1 MLTEQAIQEF
11 LLSRGGLRPKTL
23 KDYRMHLAHFQRCFP
38 DLPTTPQ
45 PLQSYLNN
53 FTIKSIDNPQGVEP
67 ETVHARFRT
76 IRAMYNQLELWH
88 PEIFE
93 RYPLRNK
100 KKYVFELPNPMKLVR
115 PPELKKK
122 TMRIFAD
129 SELYA
134 LFSLPLS
141 PRDRALSTLLLDV
154 GPRAD
159 ECAALIWEYVIPGY
173 VVLKG
178 KTGSRTVPITET
190 TYRRLLAL
198 RDGAGIEQ
206 HVFLGERGPM
216 TYQGIYKLVR
226 HLCHQAGMHGKR
238 CSPHT
243 FRHTF
248 GTNYA
253 AAEGCDPSVLQ
264 EIMGHKDFKTTL
276 RYIQNNPIRMARNHM
291 RCTPLRLISSAAQGT
306 LFTDDLMREAEAIV
320 AGKRKEI

>member
-23 KDYRMHLAHFQRCFP
+23 KDYRMHLAHFQRSFP

-45 PLQSYLNN
+45 PLQSYLNS
-53 FTIKSIDNPQGVEP
+53 FTIKSKDNPQGVEP

-122 TMRIFAD
+122 AMRIFAD

-159 ECAALIWEYVIPGY
+159 ECANLIWEYVIPGY

-178 KTGSRTVPITET
+178 KTGSRTVPISET

-198 RDGAGIEQ
+198 KNGVGIEQ

-226 HLCHQAGMHGKR
+226 HLCHQAGMDGKR

-291 RCTPLRLISSAAQGT
+291 RCTPLRLISSAAQGS

>member
-1 MLTEQAIQEF
+1 MLTKYAIKEF

-23 KDYRMHLAHFQRCFP
+23 KDYRMHLVHFQRSFP
-38 DLPTTPQ
+38 DLPTPPQ
-45 PLQSYLNN
+45 PLQSYLNS
-53 FTIKSIDNPQGVEP
+53 FTIKSEANPQGVEP
-67 ETVHARFRT
+67 ETVHSRFRT
-76 IRAMYNQLELWH
+76 IRALYNQLELWH

-93 RYPLRNK
+93 RCYPLRNK

-129 SELYA
+129 SELYSI
-134 LFSLPLS
+134 FSLPLS

-159 ECAALIWEYVIPGY
+159 ECASLVWEYVIPGY

-178 KTGSRTVPITET
+178 KTGSRTVPISET

-198 RDGAGIEQ
+198 KNGAGIEQ

-216 TYQGIYKLVR
+216 SYQGIYKLVR
-226 HLCHQAGMHGKR
+226 HLCHQAGIDGKR

-243 FRHTF
+243 WRHTF
-248 GTNYA
+248 ATNYA
-253 AAEGCDPSVLQ
+253 AAEGCDPKVLQ
-264 EIMGHKDFKTTL
+264 DILGHKDFKTTL
-276 RYIQNNPIRMARNHM
+276 RYIQNNPIRMARNHQ
-291 RCTPLRLISSAAQGT
+291 RCTPLKVLDRAAQGV
-306 LFTDDLMREAEAIV
+306 LFETQVVKEAEAILE
-320 AGKRKEI
+320 RKSR

>member
-38 DLPTTPQ
+38 DLPKTPQ
-45 PLQSYLNN
+45 PLQSYLNS
-53 FTIKSIDNPQGVEP
+53 FHIKSEANPQGVEP
-67 ETVHARFRT
+67 ETVHSRFRT
-76 IRAMYNQLELWH
+76 IRALYNQIQLWH
-88 PEIFE
+88 PKI
-93 RYPLRNK
+93 
-100 KKYVFELPNPMKLVR
+100 PNPMKLVR

-122 TMRIFAD
+122 AMRIFAD
-129 SELYA
+129 SELYS

-159 ECAALIWEYVIPGY
+159 ECANLVWEYVIPGY

-178 KTGSRTVPITET
+178 KTGSRTVPVSET

-198 RDGAGIEQ
+198 RNGAGIEQ

-216 TYQGIYKLVR
+216 SYQGIYKLVR
-226 HLCHQAGMHGKR
+226 HLCHQAGIDGKR

-243 FRHTF
+243 WRHTF
-248 GTNYA
+248 ATNYA
-253 AAEGCDPSVLQ
+253 AAEGCDPKVLQ
-264 EIMGHKDFKTTL
+264 DILGHKDFKTTL
-276 RYIQNNPIRMARNHM
+276 RYIQNNPIRMARNHQ
-291 RCTPLRLISSAAQGT
+291 RCTPLRLISSAAQGS
-306 LFTDDLMREAEAIV
+306 LFDTSQAVKEAEAIV
-320 AGKRKEI
+320 AGRKV

>member
-1 MLTEQAIQEF
+1 MLTKQAIQEF

-45 PLQSYLNN
+45 PLQSYLNS
-53 FTIKSIDNPQGVEP
+53 FHIKSNDNPQGVEP

-76 IRAMYNQLELWH
+76 IRALYNQIHLWH
-88 PEIFE
+88 PEI
-93 RYPLRNK
+93 PH
-100 KKYVFELPNPMKLVR
+100 PMKLVR

-122 TMRIFAD
+122 AMRIFAD
-129 SELYA
+129 SELYS

-141 PRDRALSTLLLDV
+141 PRDRALTTLFLDV
-154 GPRAD
+154 GPRAA
-159 ECAALIWEYVIPGY
+159 ECANLIWEYVIPGY

-178 KTGSRTVPITET
+178 KTGSRTVPISET

-198 RDGAGIEQ
+198 RNGGGIEQ
-206 HVFLGERGPM
+206 HVFLGKRGPM
-216 TYQGIYKLVR
+216 TYEGIYKLVR
-226 HLCHQAGMHGKR
+226 HLCHQAGIDGKR

-243 FRHTF
+243 WRHTF
-248 GTNYA
+248 GTAYA

-276 RYIQNNPIRMARNHM
+276 RYIQNNPIRMARNHS
-291 RCTPLRLISSAAQGT
+291 RCTPLKGLAAVAQQS
-306 LFTDDLMREAEAIV
+306 FDFDTDKDQAIKEAEAIL
-320 AGKRKEI
+320 AKKEDEV

>member
-1 MLTEQAIQEF
+1 MLTEQAVQEF
-11 LLSRGGLRPKTL
+11 MLSRGGLRPKTL
-23 KDYRMHLAHFQRCFP
+23 KDYRMHLVHFQRSFP

-45 PLQSYLNN
+45 PLQSYLNS
-53 FTIKSIDNPQGVEP
+53 FTITSEANPHGVEP

-88 PEIFE
+88 PTLPGKTPEI
-93 RYPLRNK
+93 
-100 KKYVFELPNPMKLVR
+100 PNPMKLVR

-129 SELYA
+129 RELYS

-141 PRDRALSTLLLDV
+141 SRDRALSTLLLDV

-159 ECAALIWEYVIPGY
+159 ECANLVWEYVIPGF

-178 KTGSRTVPITET
+178 KTGSRTVPISET

-198 RDGAGIEQ
+198 RNGGGIEQ

-226 HLCHQAGMHGKR
+226 HLCHRAGIEGKR

-276 RYIQNNPIRMARNHM
+276 RYIQNNPIRMARNHQ
-291 RCTPLRLISSAAQGT
+291 RCTPLREVLDRAAQGL
-306 LFTDDLMREAEAIV
+306 LFETQAVKEAEAILE
-320 AGKRKEI
+320 GRST

>member
-23 KDYRMHLAHFQRCFP
+23 RDYRMHLAHFQRYFP

-45 PLQSYLNN
+45 PLQSYLNS
-53 FTIKSIDNPQGVEP
+53 FHIKSADNPQGVEP
-67 ETVHARFRT
+67 ETVHSRFRT
-76 IRAMYNQLELWH
+76 IRALYNQIQLWH
-88 PEIFE
+88 PKI
-93 RYPLRNK
+93 
-100 KKYVFELPNPMKLVR
+100 PNPMKLVR

-129 SELYA
+129 SELYS

-159 ECAALIWEYVIPGY
+159 ECANLVWEYVIPGY

-178 KTGSRTVPITET
+178 KTGSRTVPISET

-198 RDGAGIEQ
+198 RNGAGIEQ

-226 HLCHQAGMHGKR
+226 HLCHQAGMDGRR

-306 LFTDDLMREAEAIV
+306 LFTDDLIREAEAIV
-320 AGKRKEI
+320 AGRKV

>member
-1 MLTEQAIQEF
+1 MLTKQAIKEF
-11 LLSRGGLRPKTL
+11 LLSRGGKRPKTL
-23 KDYRMHLAHFQRCFP
+23 KDYRMHLAHFQRSFP
-38 DLPTTPQ
+38 DDLPKTPQ
-45 PLQSYLNN
+45 PIQSYLNG
-53 FTIKSIDNPQGVEP
+53 FPIKPDPDSPGFEP

-88 PEIFE
+88 P
-93 RYPLRNK
+93 K
-100 KKYVFELPNPMKLVR
+100 MPNPLKLVR

-141 PRDRALSTLLLDV
+141 PRDRALFTLLLDV

-159 ECAALIWEYVIPGY
+159 ECANLIWEYVMPGF
-173 VVLKG
+173 VVLSG
-178 KTGSRTVPITET
+178 KTGSRTVPISET

-198 RDGAGIEQ
+198 RNGGGIEQ

-226 HLCHQAGMHGKR
+226 HLCHQAGMDGKR

-248 GTNYA
+248 GSVYA
-253 AAEGCDPSVLQ
+253 ASEGCDPKVLQ
-264 EIMGHKDFKTTL
+264 EIMGHRDFKTTL
-276 RYIQNNPIRMARNHM
+276 RYIQNNPIRMARNHQ
-291 RCTPLRLISSAAQGT
+291 RCTPLKVLDRAAQGS
-306 LFTDDLMREAEAIV
+306 LFGDDLVKEAE
-320 AGKRKEI
+320 EILKGRSK